1 MCVSHWTWGK
11 VMCFCSNV
19 LGMRGLDRQ
28 GSLWH
33 APEGATFHPLVGLW
47 LWSRVT
53 SGCKW
58 WKGMKKVVTFWML
71 NIILNIY
78 DLVASKIASGG
89 DFTNN
94 TTAAWHQPA
103 LVYPRSI
110 MAQRGQQMFTH
121 FILDSEPHRFMAL
134 NKTWNCHEFGAN
146 SIQNMPR
153 QQDLQFQRVMLLA
166 WHKAVLVMI
175 SVRNLIQ
182 CSERFRF

>member
-1 MCVSHWTWGK
+1 MYLLYNSLTFCVYLSFWTWGK

-33 APEGATFHPLVGLW
+33 AQERATFHPLMGLW

-58 WKGMKKVVTFWML
+58 WKGMKKVVKFWML

-110 MAQRGQQMFTH
+110 VAQRGQHMFTH

-134 NKTWNCHEFGAN
+134 NKTWIAMNL
-146 SIQNMPR
+146 
-153 QQDLQFQRVMLLA
+153 LQT
-166 WHKAVLVMI
+166 
-175 SVRNLIQ
+175 
-182 CSERFRF
+182 RFKICLGNRTFSSNESCFWPGIKLSW